1 MVNKLDEEFFS
12 ITELGQNRDRLLKIT
27 WLDLTV
33 HGELKGKA
41 GVEYAL
47 GSSLTNEKYGFLA
60 NTYNIAR
67 KKYGVVDDM
76 ATPIKDF
83 INRFKKGS
91 KNFRKIFTRVNNKVV
106 LHKSRQVRTF
116 CRLIDC
122 NVPEPCRVQNLFTA
136 WNNGFYPCHFRVF
149 LFKYY
154 NNILGINS
162 RVAHFNNAIDGG
174 CTFCLISGPHPVPQE
189 TVMHLFFACPS
200 KRVVLETICMRYLN
214 NIVLEETLYFLGT
227 NSEIETE
234 NKLLSGFFDIVRY
247 LIWQSKLEKKL
258 PMSNKVLSD
267 LDYLLKIIL
276 GASKRLSENCNNSA
290 NFQNGDQRRRADNG
304 PP

>member
-12 ITELGQNRDRLLKIT
+12 ITELGQNRDRLLNIT

-47 GSSLTNEKYGFLA
+47 GCSLTNEKYGFLA

-67 KKYGVVDDM
+67 KRYGVVDDI

-91 KNFRKIFTRVNNKVV
+91 KNFRKILTRVNNRVI

-122 NVPEPCRVQNLFTA
+122 NVPEPGRVQNLFTA
-136 WNNGFYPCHFRVF
+136 WNNGFYPCHFWVF

-162 RVAHFNNAIDGG
+162 RVAHFNNTIDGG

-200 KRVVLETICMRYLN
+200 TRVVLEAICMSYLN

-227 NSEIETE
+227 NSEIEAE

-258 PMSNKVLSD
+258 PMYNKVLSD

-276 GASKRLSENCNNSA
+276 GASKRLSENYNNSA
-290 NFQNGDQRRRADNG
+290 IFQNGDQ
-304 PP
+304 